1 MAVSDAP
8 VKKTAGTHS
17 SPSGND
23 LSFVSTPNFMAG
35 TESLVPELRH
45 PSALVSQPLCP
56 MGL

>member
-8 VKKTAGTHS
+8 VKRAAGTHG
-17 SPSGND
+17 SPSGTD

-35 TESLVPELRH
+35 TESLVLELRH

-56 MGL
+56 MG

>member
-8 VKKTAGTHS
+8 VKTAAGTHG
-17 SPSGND
+17 SPSGTD

-35 TESLVPELRH
+35 IESLVPELRH
-45 PSALVSQPLCP
+45 PSARVSQPLCP

>member
-1 MAVSDAP
+1 MAVSHAH
-8 VKKTAGTHS
+8 VKRAAGAHG
-17 SPSGND
+17 SPSGTD

-45 PSALVSQPLCP
+45 PNARVSQPLCP